1 MVGRAIALD
10 QWCPVSESQLV
21 SESSI
26 DITRIVYEVVSMYQ
40 KLDWP
45 DREANE
51 EALFQLLAD
60 AVCAS
65 FRTYSISIKD
75 VCVGGHGDTTAAGG
89 GGQTNPRGRPSD
101 TSAGTVGSVAK
112 DDEGSSGSSGDFFLD
127 DDTCVILNN
136 LEFLSVRLHG
146 LHKYMQVAEVAE
158 SHRRRAETAM
168 RGHRGHIK
176 PHGAVR
182 LFHNANSHIQKCLIS
197 LGSYIADR
205 ICVRLQRDLEIIYS
219 RFHAAA
225 STSSDAESNVALG
238 GARKRELDEAIDGLV
253 SEQDD
258 LRSALMQPQSQ
269 ASRLSLFEWKPLV
282 QAVTTRRAIKARDQ
296 QLKPDGYVYI
306 NLFLLASK
314 TEYVETRN
322 KVVECLWRKLMIV
335 LGTVLSRQACDART
349 TADQLLGLTVDFNQQ
364 LTDFL
369 ADEGDG
375 IPRDELERLT
385 AVYLTPIC
393 TCFRMTSQD
402 LVRYL

>member
-1 MVGRAIALD
+1 MVGRAIDLD
-10 QWCPVSESQLV
+10 RWRPVSNNQLM

-65 FRTYSISIKD
+65 FRTYSISIKEL
-75 VCVGGHGDTTAAGG
+75 CVGHGTTAAGG
-89 GGQTNPRGRPSD
+89 KH
-101 TSAGTVGSVAK
+101 GTHAADATTPHVSGTK
-112 DDEGSSGSSGDFFLD
+112 EDEGSGGGGDGGGSGDFFLD
-127 DDTCVILNN
+127 DFTCIILNN
-136 LEFLSVRLHG
+136 LEYLSVRLHG
-146 LHKYMQVAEVAE
+146 LHRYMQVAEVAE
-158 SHRRRAETAM
+158 SHRRRAETAI
-168 RGHRGHIK
+168 RGHRGEIK

-182 LFHNANSHIQKCLIS
+182 LFHNANSHIQKCIIS
-197 LGSYIADR
+197 LGNFIADR
-205 ICVRLQRDLEIIYS
+205 LSVRLQRDLEIIYE
-219 RFHAAA
+219 RFRDAAA
-225 STSSDAESNVALG
+225 TNQDAAALG
-238 GARKRELDEAIDGLV
+238 TARKRELDDAIDGLV

-258 LRSALMQPQSQ
+258 LRAALMQPQSQ
-269 ASRLSLFEWKPLV
+269 ATRLSIFEWKPLV
-282 QAVTTRRAIKARDQ
+282 QAVSTRLAIKARDK

-322 KVVECLWRKLMIV
+322 KVVECMWRKLMIV
-335 LGTVLSRQACDART
+335 LGTVLSRQPCDAHT
-349 TADQLLGLTVDFNQQ
+349 TADQLLGLTVDITQQ

-369 ADEGDG
+369 VDEGDG
-375 IPRDELERLT
+375 IPRDEVERLT
-385 AVYLTPIC
+385 GIYLTPIC
-393 TCFRMTSQD
+393 ACFRMTSQD